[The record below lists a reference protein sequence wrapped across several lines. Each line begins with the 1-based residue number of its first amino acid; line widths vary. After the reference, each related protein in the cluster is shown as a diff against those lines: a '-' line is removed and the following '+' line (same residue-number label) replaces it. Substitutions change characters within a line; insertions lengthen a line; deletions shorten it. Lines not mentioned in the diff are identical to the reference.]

1 MFEIGLSMVA
11 DDSSPQT
18 SNLAAGTEV
27 PCAGIYV
34 VSHHDPHHAPPHEV
48 QIAVLMILPECTTC
62 AGVRFSL
69 RSRKTEPI
77 EDNEFFRYLGQNNN
91 T

>member
-1 MFEIGLSMVA
+1 MPAIEETANLS
-11 DDSSPQT
+11 
-18 SNLAAGTEV
+18 AGTKV
-27 PCAGIYV
+27 PFAGIYL
-34 VSHHDPHHAPPHEV
+34 VSHYDPPHASPHEV
-48 QIAVLMILPECTTC
+48 LISVLEILPECTTC

-77 EDNEFFRYLGQNNN
+77 EDNEFFRYLGQNAN